1 MRYGKCCF
9 CGRPTTGIH
18 FIDTG
23 RDVCESCVVSEIKWL
38 ASRKRVFGAD
48 LPFCDSCHEELAE
61 SRDYGLGVSTCY
73 VCTHE
78 IPYSQLLTQLLPKA
92 IRWEAPE

>member
-9 CGRPTTGIH
+9 CGKPTTGIY

-23 RDVCESCVVSEIKWL
+23 RDVCEGCVAAEITWL
-38 ASRKRVFGAD
+38 AGRKTVFGAD
-48 LPFCDSCHEELAE
+48 LPFCDSCHEEFAD
-61 SRDYGLGVSTCY
+61 SSSNNLGVSICFA
-73 VCTHE
+73 CSND
-78 IPYSQLLTQLLPKA
+78 IPYLQLLAQLLPKA